1 MPLVGE
7 LKVKEF
13 QKFRS
18 GYCGLCHAMGKR
30 CGLKAR
36 FLLNYD
42 FTFLAMLL
50 DREPC
55 FHADSMCRCIASPF
69 RRRRVCAATRGFE
82 IAADASVILGFWK
95 LRDNVQDETWFRRF
109 LARFLSA
116 LLRPAYRRAAKRHA
130 EFDQMVCQCLEELHQ
145 LEQSNCSSLDR
156 TADTFARLLQAAGGE
171 LKTQDQR
178 PVEQVLYHVGR
189 WIYLADAYDDLE
201 EDFRRKRYNPLIT
214 RFALEKPEL
223 SKEDRSLLESTMR
236 HSLNLAA
243 SAYGL
248 LETGHWSEVLNNIL
262 YLGLPSA
269 NMRILTGE
277 TIQLKQSKPKIGEMI
292 HE

>member
-1 MPLVGE
+1 MPLAGE

-13 QKFRS
+13 QKFKS

-55 FHADSMCRCIASPF
+55 IRADSMCRCIASPF
-69 RRRRVCAATRGFE
+69 RRRRVCKITRGFE
-82 IAADASVILGFWK
+82 LAADASVILGFWK
-95 LRDNVQDETWFRRF
+95 LRDNVQDETWMHRF
-109 LARFLSA
+109 IARFLSA

-130 EFDQMVCQCLEELHQ
+130 EFDQVVRQCLEELHQ
-145 LEQSNCSSLDR
+145 LERSNCSSLDR
-156 TADTFARLLQAAGGE
+156 TADTFAKLLQAAGGE
-171 LKTQDQR
+171 LNTQDQR
-178 PVEQVLYHVGR
+178 PVEQILYHVGR
-189 WIYLADAYDDLE
+189 WIYLADAYDDLA
-201 EDFRRKRYNPLIT
+201 EDFKRKRYNPLIA
-214 RFALEKPEL
+214 RFSLKKPEL
-223 SKEDRSLLESTMR
+223 SDENRRLLEATMR

-243 SAYGL
+243 AAYGL
-248 LETGHWSEVLNNIL
+248 LEAGHWSEILNNIL

-277 TIQLKQSKPKIGEMI
+277 TIQWKQSKPKIGEMI